1 MKRNPHAVPAAA
13 RAPQPD
19 AAFEETQPLDL
30 SPPQDG
36 TLVHHPD
43 GWYWLADSGRQQF
56 GPYGS
61 AEEAAAAMA
70 AVGDEEA
77 IEPGETLAE
86 AEQELGLADW
96 LDPDTGELAEGTLTR
111 LEDH

>member
-1 MKRNPHAVPAAA
+1 MKPR
-13 RAPQPD
+13 PD
-19 AAFEETQPLDL
+19 PKTRSAQSEASFEETQPLDL
-30 SPPQDG
+30 RPPEAG
-36 TLVHHPD
+36 ALVHHPD

-56 GPYGS
+56 GPFAS
-61 AEEAAAAMA
+61 AEEAAAAMTA
-70 AVGDEEA
+70 AGEDGL
-77 IEPGETLAE
+77 EPGETLAE

>member
-1 MKRNPHAVPAAA
+1 MKRSTPPAAPA
-13 RAPQPD
+13 RAPQPE
-19 AAFEETQPLDL
+19 AGFEETQPLDL
-30 SPPQDG
+30 SPPQAG
-36 TLVHHPD
+36 TLVRHPD

-56 GPYGS
+56 GPYDS

-70 AVGDEEA
+70 SVGDEA
-77 IEPGETLAE
+77 DIEPGETLAE